1 MCTVGR
7 SLSVPRA
14 QYGQQSAPLTWM
26 STPAC
31 PSRTGAE
38 LFHQT
43 RAPPACAATCPAHHS
58 AHCGACAPAIPIVAH
73 CPGSSTAVDR
83 RTRRRMLVARPGHTL
98 ARMERGGEAELGSP
112 ARTRASAAPSQPLR
126 RRRIRQE
133 NAITNP
139 HKRTTAAAAR
149 ATNPRGALAAARSRH
164 PMKATMTS
172 TESRGAPRRRDA
184 PVNEPRPRRSTPG
197 HARRRGRGRTSKTSS
212 PRLRRVPGVR
222 ACRVRRVL
230 HLPSRVRTRNGGD
243 VDAGSRTARPPF
255 VEKSACS
262 RATLAHDRGTSP
274 ARPTVPGASTRPTS
288 GPAVHARC
296 RSVRKADLARQP
308 ESFMSQRSRRARGP
322 SSAARGPVDNRG
334 QRKTPVD
341 NQPACPVAMA
351 TSSARAPRTPS
362 AGCPKCKN
370 GPHG

>member
-1 MCTVGR
+1 
-7 SLSVPRA
+7 
-14 QYGQQSAPLTWM
+14 
-26 STPAC
+26 
-31 PSRTGAE
+31 
-38 LFHQT
+38 
-43 RAPPACAATCPAHHS
+43 
-58 AHCGACAPAIPIVAH
+58 
-73 CPGSSTAVDR
+73 
-83 RTRRRMLVARPGHTL
+83 MLVARPGHTL

-149 ATNPRGALAAARSRH
+149 ATNTRGALAAARSRH

-172 TESRGAPRRRDA
+172 TENRGAPRRRDA

-197 HARRRGRGRTSKTSS
+197 HVRRRGRGRTSKTSS

-243 VDAGSRTARPPF
+243 AGAGSRMARPPF

-262 RATLAHDRGTSP
+262 RATLAHDRGISP

-308 ESFMSQRSRRARGP
+308 ESFMHQRSRRARGR
-322 SSAARGPVDNRG
+322 SSGTSWPVDNTRG
-334 QRKTPVD
+334 QKTPVD
-341 NQPACPVAMA
+341 NRPQTCVDMTTSALREASHRPVRL
-351 TSSARAPRTPS
+351 TE
-362 AGCPKCKN
+362 CKN